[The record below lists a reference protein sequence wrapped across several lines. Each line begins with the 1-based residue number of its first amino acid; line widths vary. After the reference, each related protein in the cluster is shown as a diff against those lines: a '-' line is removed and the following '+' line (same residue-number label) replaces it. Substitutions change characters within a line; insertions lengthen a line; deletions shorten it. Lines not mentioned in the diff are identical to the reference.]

1 MSVCAC
7 DGEMRGGWRE
17 EGVLVS
23 LKSLTHR
30 IGMTSLPKKPGSL
43 LLLFRSQ
50 THSLLF
56 SPFFPSGLQE
66 LLSVGG
72 FQHNHF
78 QNQPQLSPFCS
89 TQSTS
94 FPFILL
100 YMQICINA
108 GLSHQQTHTVHVIAG
123 TQCVVNVCS
132 MHRLTDQKP

>member
-56 SPFFPSGLQE
+56 SPFFSLWTTRASQC
-66 LLSVGG
+66 GG
-72 FQHNHF
+72 I
-78 QNQPQLSPFCS
+78 S
-89 TQSTS
+89 
-94 FPFILL
+94 
-100 YMQICINA
+100 A
-108 GLSHQQTHTVHVIAG
+108 
-123 TQCVVNVCS
+123 
-132 MHRLTDQKP
+132 

>member
-78 QNQPQLSPFCS
+78 QNRAAALPFL
-89 TQSTS
+89 
-94 FPFILL
+94 F
-100 YMQICINA
+100 
-108 GLSHQQTHTVHVIAG
+108 HTVHILSIHFTLHANMH
-123 TQCVVNVCS
+123 QCRVVSPTNPHCARDCRYAV
-132 MHRLTDQKP
+132 RG